1 LSYQEKES
9 VKKKSPLLSISLKT
23 ALTALLAGLVL
34 FLLWPQESIRDAAG
48 APPPEES
55 RVSSG
60 PAGAAAVEILYP
72 APGKLTRSLR
82 FPGYLEPDT
91 SVTVRPQASGV
102 ILNLPVAMG
111 DRLEEGALLALIDPS
126 ALTLNYR
133 IADAGFELA
142 RSSLAKLQRIYE
154 ANGLS
159 LREYEE
165 AVSQFEISRSR
176 RDLALLQ
183 LGFAE
188 VTAPLSGTILKI
200 HSSQGSLASPEA
212 PLLTMADLSYL
223 KIEAAVPE
231 EYYEKFHEEASEW
244 QVRIIRDSEPPVIRE
259 ARLHRLSPLIDP
271 ESRSF
276 QVVCR
281 VDNRDQKLKPGMAVK
296 TEFIVHQAQGL
307 TLPVSALRRGNRL
320 FYLEQGSPDVRSLT
334 LAEPFFDGEL
344 LEVPG
349 YLAENPFIVF
359 GPETLEPGD
368 TVFPVPP
375 VAEGP

>member
-1 LSYQEKES
+1 M
-9 VKKKSPLLSISLKT
+9 KKKKPILSISLKT
-23 ALTALLAGLVL
+23 TLTALLAALAL
-34 FLLWPQESIRDAAG
+34 FLIWPQEWSRDPGGEPLPGEDRA
-48 APPPEES
+48 
-55 RVSSG
+55 SG
-60 PAGAAAVEILYP
+60 GAAAVEILYP
-72 APGKLTRSLR
+72 APGNLTRTLR

-102 ILNLPVAMG
+102 ILELPVTMG
-111 DRLEEGALLALIDPS
+111 DRLEEGALLAKIDPS
-126 ALTLNYR
+126 SLTLNYR

-142 RSSLAKLQRIYE
+142 RSSLDKLKRIYE

-165 AVSQFEISRSR
+165 AVSQFEISRSQ

-188 VTAPLSGTILKI
+188 VTAPLAGTVLKI
-200 HSSQGSLASPEA
+200 HSSQGSLASPEV

-223 KIEAAVPE
+223 KMEAAVPE
-231 EYYEKFHEEASEW
+231 EYYEKFHEEASQW
-244 QVRIIRDSEPPVIRE
+244 RVRIIRDGDPPVIRE
-259 ARLHRLSPLIDP
+259 ARLFRLSPLIDP

-281 VDNRDQKLKPGMAVK
+281 VDNRDRKLKPGMAVK
-296 TEFIVHQAQGL
+296 VEFIVHQERGL

-320 FYLEQGSPDVRSLT
+320 FYLEAETVAEGAAKVQAVTLPTSL
-334 LAEPFFDGEL
+334 FDGQL
-344 LEVPG
+344 VEVPG
-349 YLAENPFIVF
+349 YLAEKPFIVF
-359 GPETLEPGD
+359 GPENLEPGD

-375 VAEGP
+375 VAEVP